1 MIILKIGGGK
11 DINITGVAEDLAAL
25 SEPLLI
31 VHGANAW
38 RDELAGRMGWEINR
52 VTSVSGFGSTLS
64 DTGLIDLQMMAYA
77 GLRNKRI
84 VETLRQHGVNAIGL
98 SGLDGALIRGKRNA
112 GIRVRQKGKLKL
124 LKDFSGKP
132 RSINSALLD
141 MLLEAGY
148 VPVITVPIID
158 ENNRAINSENDDI
171 VTLLNSHY
179 KARRVIQLIEE
190 KGLLS
195 DPADRDSLVEK
206 VTRAD
211 LETWINKEQGRIKR
225 KLYAIGKLLA
235 GGADKVVIADGRL
248 EHPVNAALR
257 DKGTVF
263 E

>member
-1 MIILKIGGGK
+1 VIILKIGGGK

-52 VTSVSGFGSTLS
+52 VISVSGFSSTLS

-206 VTRAD
+206 VTHAD

-235 GGADKVVIADGRL
+235 GGAHKVVIADGRVA
-248 EHPVNAALR
+248 HPVNAALR